1 VTPEFLAARRE
12 LAWKSA
18 GAVTWAGV
26 PLLVFAL
33 VQPLMP
39 EPDSNFL
46 VIAVTMVIATSW
58 LAGYKVTRET
68 EPFVK
73 SRFSW
78 HDAGDVL
85 PVSCILLIWVLRYC
99 GSPYLRACGI
109 VAYLI
114 LLIGGA
120 FLISRIRK
128 QLPADSPLRLAQAEV
143 IELDFIQSRA

>member
-1 VTPEFLAARRE
+1 MEVGRGSDVGR
-12 LAWKSA
+12 
-18 GAVTWAGV
+18 GATCGGGNDSTAGV
-26 PLLVFAL
+26 
-33 VQPLMP
+33 QT
-39 EPDSNFL
+39 DSNFL
-46 VIAVTMVIATSW
+46 VFAVTMVIATSW